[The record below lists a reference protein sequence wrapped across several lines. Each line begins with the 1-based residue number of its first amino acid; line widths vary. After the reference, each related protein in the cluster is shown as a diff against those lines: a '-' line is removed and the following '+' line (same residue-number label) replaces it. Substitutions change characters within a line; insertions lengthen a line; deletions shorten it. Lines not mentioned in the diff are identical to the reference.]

1 MKNVFS
7 GPALQAGYAGSNP
20 AGDAIDSRQLADPA
34 TRPKIG
40 PSNGPSIS
48 GDTAVLRCSGSVFGA
63 FCAGCGHDYSWCDC
77 RGGRLWALAF
87 VTVLAAGCGAPVD
100 PLPEAEA
107 CVTTLESTV
116 MMLIMG
122 IVCGTAATLSER
134 FRRRQ
139 ERVAYEAELRLMQT
153 KLQAYTDTRIEI
165 QEDDRV

>member
-1 MKNVFS
+1 MKKQFS

-40 PSNGPSIS
+40 PSNGPSMS
-48 GDTAVLRCSGSVFGA
+48 PGSEMLLFSAAVIC
-63 FCAGCGHDYSWCDC
+63 
-77 RGGRLWALAF
+77 
-87 VTVLAAGCGAPVD
+87 TAAGCGAPMD

-107 CVTTLESTV
+107 CVTTPEAAV
-116 MMLIMG
+116 MMLVMG
-122 IVCGTAATLSER
+122 VVCGTAATLSER
-134 FRRRQ
+134 FKGRQ
-139 ERVAYEAELRLMQT
+139 ERTAYRAEIRLLET